1 MATRN
6 GYGSSRRPGV
16 PLPSSGELAEI
27 QNKLGIAFRNTKH
40 LQQALIHRSYLNE
53 TDIPGLKHYERLE
66 FLGDAVLEMVVTNY
80 LFRNFPEEQ
89 EGVLTDIRASLV
101 CSRTLT
107 MVAEKLELE
116 HCIRMSRGEERSF
129 GVNEKSRRYILAC
142 VVEAIVGAIYL
153 DRGVGSV
160 ELFLD
165 EVLLPLAH
173 DILDKQLYRD
183 SKSYL
188 QELLQADRHLTPE
201 YRILDQS
208 GPDHNTRFS
217 MGVYAG
223 KELLGIGKGGSKK
236 EAETE
241 AARTALREQF
251 QIELTTVEV

>member
-6 GYGSSRRPGV
+6 GFGSPRRPGI

-27 QNKLGIAFRNTKH
+27 QNKLGIAFRNTKY

-89 EGVLTDIRASLV
+89 EGVLTNIRASLV

-165 EVLLPLAH
+165 DVLLPLAH
-173 DILDKQLYRD
+173 DILEKQLYKD
-183 SKSYL
+183 PKSYL
-188 QELLQADRHLTPE
+188 QEILQAERGLTPV
-201 YRILDQS
+201 YRVVDES
-208 GPDHNTRFS
+208 GSDHDKNFS
-217 MGVYAG
+217 IAVYVGSNVFGTGGG
-223 KELLGIGKGGSKK
+223 KNKK
-236 EAETE
+236 EAEVE
-241 AARTALREQF
+241 AARAALREHF
-251 QIELTTVEV
+251 QIELTSVTI